1 MRHEIL
7 TGAHSSYKS
16 RCEARAMSNK
26 VQEMSENQMTV
37 LLDVVVR
44 CVKTR
49 VCVYSKVRIR
59 ERGSG
64 GM

>member
-1 MRHEIL
+1 MRHEIV
-7 TGAHSSYKS
+7 TGAHSSYKC
-16 RCEARAMSNK
+16 RCEAWATSNK

-37 LLDVVVR
+37 LLDVAVR
-44 CVKTR
+44 CVKTC

-64 GM
+64 GV